1 MFITDKIWNHL
12 YPAVKDTYEDL
23 KREDF
28 EQGIKNGSY
37 KLFTNNKSSALIAS
51 YNTTLRVGLAGG
63 DLESL
68 KEIEKKIVNYAK
80 KRKYKYIDI
89 LGRKG
94 WERAL
99 EGYNKKAVLLRKEI
113 A

>member
-1 MFITDKIWNHL
+1 MFITDKIWEHL
-12 YPAVKDTYEDL
+12 LPAVGNTNEGF

-28 EQGIKNGSY
+28 EKGIESGNY
-37 KLFTNNKSSALIAS
+37 RLFTNDKSSALTAS
-51 YNTTLRVGLAGG
+51 YNSILRIGLAGG

-68 KEIEKKIVNYAK
+68 KKIEKKIVNYAK

-89 LGRKG
+89 LGREG
-94 WERAL
+94 WEKVL
-99 EGYNKKAVLLRKEI
+99 DGYNKKAVLLRKEI

>member
-1 MFITDKIWNHL
+1 MYITNKIWNHL
-12 YPAVKDTYEDL
+12 YPAVKNTHEDL

-37 KLFTNNKSSALIAS
+37 KLFTNNKSSVLTAS

-80 KRKYKYIDI
+80 KRNYKYIDI

-94 WERAL
+94 WEKVL
-99 EGYNKKAVLLRKEI
+99 NGYNKKAVLLRKEI

>member
-1 MFITDKIWNHL
+1 MFITDKIWEHL
-12 YPAVKDTYEDL
+12 LPAVKTTNEGMA
-23 KREDF
+23 REDF
-28 EQGIKNGSY
+28 EKGIQDGNY
-37 KLFTNNKSSALIAS
+37 KLFTNDKSSALTAS
-51 YNTTLRVGLAGG
+51 YNSILRVGLAGG

-94 WERAL
+94 WEKVL
-99 EGYNKKAVLLRKEI
+99 NGYNKKAVLLRKEI